1 MKLWKQIILTNF
13 TSKSSCQ
20 VNKIHC
26 DSATKEELDKF
37 GNFAINQAGEDQ
49 FYIVTEVRR
58 RKV

>member
-1 MKLWKQIILTNF
+1 MIYEDFYLINF
-13 TSKSSCQ
+13 TSESSCQ